1 MMPSREEGLFVSV
14 SQLKTYLRC
23 PRQYELRYVLGEPQ
37 ERVAAALVLGT
48 AVHAALASY
57 YTALRDGGAPPLE
70 AVLDVYGG
78 AWVAAQPPDVP
89 VLTDDD
95 EPLAVLEQLG
105 RRMLQVFHAQAIR
118 LTGLR
123 PVMIEAPFAIEL
135 HHPESHEVLD
145 ERLVGVID
153 LVADVD
159 GRRLIVEHKTS
170 ARRYSRDQLEHDLQP
185 TAYLLA
191 ARRLD
196 LGADGLAYQI
206 ITKAATPAIQH
217 AEVARTTDQERELL
231 VTVVGVLR
239 AIEAGAFYPVRGW
252 QCRSCAHRDA
262 CSRRSSG

>member
-23 PRQYELRYVLGEPQ
+23 PRQYELHYVLGEPR

-48 AVHAALASY
+48 AVHAALGSY
-57 YTALRDGGAPPLE
+57 YTALRDGRATTLE
-70 AVLDVYGG
+70 ALLDVFGG
-78 AWVAAQPPDVP
+78 ALVAAQPPDVP
-89 VLTDDD
+89 IVTDD
-95 EPLAVLEQLG
+95 EPLEAIEGLG
-105 RRMLQVFHAQAIR
+105 RRMLQVFHAQAMR

-123 PVMIEAPFAIEL
+123 PVLIEAPFAIEL

-159 GRRLIVEHKTS
+159 GRRLIIEHKTS
-170 ARRYSRDQLEHDLQP
+170 ARRYSRDQLEQDLQP

-196 LGADGLAYQI
+196 LGVSGLTYQI
-206 ITKAATPAIQH
+206 ITKAATPTIQH
-217 AEVARTTDQERELL
+217 AEVGRTTEQERELV

-252 QCRSCAHRDA
+252 QCRTCAHRDA
-262 CSRRSSG
+262 CNRQSGR